1 MHRGSCLCGGI
12 TFTIATALPPPD
24 ACHCRQCR
32 KQTGHFLASTDVPK
46 AAVSIDGQELLT
58 WFASSEKIR
67 RGFCARCGS
76 TLFWEPLHR
85 DWTAVAMGAIDGP
98 TDTQLKM
105 HIFVAE
111 KGDYYAIDDG
121 LPQHA

>member
-12 TFTIATALPPPD
+12 TFTIDAALSPPD

-32 KQTGHFLASTDVPK
+32 KQTGHYFASSDVPK
-46 AAVSIDGQELLT
+46 SSLSISGEALLG

-67 RGFCARCGS
+67 RGFCTRCGS

-85 DWTAVAMGAIDGP
+85 DWIAVAMGAIDAP
-98 TDTQLKM
+98 TDTTLKM
-105 HIFVAE
+105 HIFVAD
-111 KGDYYAIDDG
+111 KGDYYAIADG
-121 LPQHA
+121 LPQRA

>member
-1 MHRGSCLCGGI
+1 MHSGSCLCGDI
-12 TFTIATALPPPD
+12 TFTVAVSLARPD

-32 KQTGHFLASTDVPK
+32 KQTGHYFASTDVPK
-46 AAVSIDGQELLT
+46 AAVTITGQDKLV

-67 RGFCARCGS
+67 RGFCATCGS

-85 DWTAVAMGAIDGP
+85 DWMAVAMGAFDEP
-98 TDTQLKM
+98 TETSLRM
-105 HIFVAE
+105 HIFVAD

-121 LPQHA
+121 LPQRP